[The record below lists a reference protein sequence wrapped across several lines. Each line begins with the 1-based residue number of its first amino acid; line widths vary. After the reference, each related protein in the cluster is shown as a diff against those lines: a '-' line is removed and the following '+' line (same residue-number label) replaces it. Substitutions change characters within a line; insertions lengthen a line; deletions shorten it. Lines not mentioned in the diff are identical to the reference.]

1 MRAKLIVVEG
11 TDCSGKETQT
21 KLLINRLNTEGIS
34 TTRMQFP
41 MYDTPTGR
49 ILAGPVLGKPAYG
62 KCYFGEGAG
71 KINGK
76 VASLYFAA
84 DRVYNIDKVTNLLDS
99 GTNVV
104 LDRYVDSNKVHQ
116 CSKIEDEDERNKQY
130 KFIDDLEYGFLGLPK
145 ADIKIMLY
153 MPLEYREVLQ
163 KGRTEEADDVEKD
176 MVYQRASIK
185 ACLEVA
191 KRDGYLLINCV
202 EGGQIKTID
211 DIHQEI
217 YNYVKEKLK

>member
-21 KLLINRLNTEGIS
+21 KLLIQKLNSLGHE

-49 ILAGPVLGKPAYG
+49 IIAGPLLGKQAYG
-62 KCYFGEGAG
+62 ASYFEEGAG
-71 KINGK
+71 KVNGK
-76 VASLYFAA
+76 VASLLFAA
-84 DRVYNIDKVTNLLDS
+84 DRLYNIDKVQKLLDA

-116 CSKIEDEDERNKQY
+116 CSKINDDEARKKQY
-130 KFIDDLEYGFLGLPK
+130 EFVDKLEYDFLGLPRP
-145 ADIKIMLY
+145 DIKIMLY
-153 MPLEYREVLQ
+153 MPLEYRDILQ
-163 KGRTEEADDVEKD
+163 KNRAEVPDDVEND
-176 MVYQRASIK
+176 IEYQKASIR

-191 KRDGYLLINCV
+191 ERDGYLLIECAKDGAIRSIEDVHN
-202 EGGQIKTID
+202 QILS
-211 DIHQEI
+211 
-217 YNYVKEKLK
+217 YVKENL